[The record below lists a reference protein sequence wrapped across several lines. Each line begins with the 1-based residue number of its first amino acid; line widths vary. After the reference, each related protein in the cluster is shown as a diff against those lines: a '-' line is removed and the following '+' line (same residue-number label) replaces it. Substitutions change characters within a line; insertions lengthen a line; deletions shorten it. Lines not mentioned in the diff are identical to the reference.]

1 MALLTDTKSR
11 RKPSKKNLTESG
23 SSPEP
28 QSLPDLDTLKRIESL
43 ERELAE
49 AKASGEASRQEV
61 ETLKQE
67 LEETKKKTAAAP
79 APQVQQVTKTDDRP
93 ERKSFFGV

>member
-11 RKPSKKNLTESG
+11 RKKSVAQSTDSPS
-23 SSPEP
+23 SSVP
-28 QSLPDLDTLKRIESL
+28 QSLPDLESSKRIESL

-49 AKASGEASRQEV
+49 VKASGEASKQEV
-61 ETLKQE
+61 ENLKRQLAE
-67 LEETKKKTAAAP
+67 AKTAP
-79 APQVQQVTKTDDRP
+79 PKSEPQTQTVSKTDERE